1 MADAEALV
9 ALKDLFNRLGCEN
22 LCTEESFPMEYGGTD
37 IRSNYLF
44 NSTIAGCEEADL
56 VLLIGTN
63 PRYEAPILNARLRKG
78 KNRYTN
84 FLLNFCCLF
93 TNLSCLLFINI
104 GWIHNALD
112 VAVLGPDVDLSY
124 DFEHLGDSP
133 DALEKLAN
141 GSHPFAKKLA
151 SAKKPAI
158 IVGSE
163 VLQRPDGAALMAN
176 AQKLAHTV
184 KTKSGCEAG
193 WRVLN
198 VLHKVASQ
206 VSN

>member
-78 KNRYTN
+78 KNRYT
-84 FLLNFCCLF
+84 
-93 TNLSCLLFINI
+93 
-104 GWIHNALD
+104 
-112 VAVLGPDVDLSY
+112 
-124 DFEHLGDSP
+124 
-133 DALEKLAN
+133 
-141 GSHPFAKKLA
+141 
-151 SAKKPAI
+151 
-158 IVGSE
+158 
-163 VLQRPDGAALMAN
+163 GAAEEVRQVRHLPH
-176 AQKLAHTV
+176 QI
-184 KTKSGCEAG
+184 SEADYFLG
-193 WRVLN
+193 KRC
-198 VLHKVASQ
+198 KKF
-206 VSN
+206 SNFTEQ

>member
-1 MADAEALV
+1 M
-9 ALKDLFNRLGCEN
+9 
-22 LCTEESFPMEYGGTD
+22 
-37 IRSNYLF
+37 
-44 NSTIAGCEEADL
+44 
-56 VLLIGTN
+56 
-63 PRYEAPILNARLRKG
+63 
-78 KNRYTN
+78 
-84 FLLNFCCLF
+84 FLLLGCLF
-93 TNLSCLLFINI
+93 TNLSSLLFINI

-163 VLQRPDGAALMAN
+163 VLQRPDGAALMMGDN
-176 AQKLAHTV
+176 
-184 KTKSGCEAG
+184 SSI
-193 WRVLN
+193 VLN
-198 VLHKVASQ
+198 CTMLSSVLKKAQCCGLSLCLGSHCSRNCEILSHSQ
-206 VSN
+206 

>member
-1 MADAEALV
+1 M
-9 ALKDLFNRLGCEN
+9 
-22 LCTEESFPMEYGGTD
+22 
-37 IRSNYLF
+37 
-44 NSTIAGCEEADL
+44 
-56 VLLIGTN
+56 
-63 PRYEAPILNARLRKG
+63 
-78 KNRYTN
+78 
-84 FLLNFCCLF
+84 
-93 TNLSCLLFINI
+93 
-104 GWIHNALD
+104 
-112 VAVLGPDVDLSY
+112 AVLGPDVDLSY

-184 KTKSGCEAG
+184 KTKSGCGSE

-206 VSN
+206 VSIQKEKNISFLLPSLSSTIYILQIFSSLEQSKRPENPDTVNICKYIMRQLD

>member
-1 MADAEALV
+1 M
-9 ALKDLFNRLGCEN
+9 
-22 LCTEESFPMEYGGTD
+22 
-37 IRSNYLF
+37 
-44 NSTIAGCEEADL
+44 
-56 VLLIGTN
+56 
-63 PRYEAPILNARLRKG
+63 
-78 KNRYTN
+78 
-84 FLLNFCCLF
+84 
-93 TNLSCLLFINI
+93 
-104 GWIHNALD
+104 
-112 VAVLGPDVDLSY
+112 AVLGPDVDLSY

-184 KTKSGCEAG
+184 KTKSGCGSE

-206 VSN
+206 VSIQKEKNIYPAFLHCLLHITNIFEFGARGLKSLTVNISKYTMR